1 MRWTILALLLLIVC
15 GCKHSGGGDL
25 SPLLEK
31 KPLSADQEQGV
42 VRELDS
48 WIGND
53 KYSAF

>member
-1 MRWTILALLLLIVC
+1 MDDYRSPASGSMR

-25 SPLLEK
+25 SPLMDS
-31 KPLSADQEQGV
+31 KPLSVEQQRGV
-42 VRELDS
+42 MRELDS